1 MDFSR
6 ADIYPPK
13 AAQALPP
20 GGSWWRTV
28 RSDFAPRAAT
38 SIKPVTNQALP
49 DSLSCKIYLL
59 TVLIETAVDLTIEG
73 DLLIRIHQANDEDS
87 QSGLSTTSRKMPIY
101 LTIFSLAQYV
111 ARSGPSPKRARAYI
125 FIAFGNSSLPL
136 MPSTP
141 ATPFSSSPLRES
153 VLISH

>member
-6 ADIYPPK
+6 ADISPPQPT
-13 AAQALPP
+13 QALPP
-20 GGSWWRTV
+20 NGSWWRTV
-28 RSDFAPRAAT
+28 RSDITPCTAT
-38 SIKPVTNQALP
+38 SPDPVTNQALP

-59 TVLIETAVDLTIEG
+59 TVLIETAIDLTIEG
-73 DLLIRIHQANDEDS
+73 DLLARIHIANEQFK

-141 ATPFSSSPLRES
+141 ATRFSSSPWRKL
-153 VLISH
+153 V